1 MDFFIQVLVTLLIFT
16 LVDLVWLVRV
26 APKLYR
32 KYIGHL
38 MSDRV
43 NIASA
48 ALFYVVFIVGLVY
61 FVIGPHINNPLMA
74 FLSGAMF
81 GLVTYATY
89 DLTNLATLKAWP
101 VTITVIDLIWG
112 TLVTAVTSVL
122 VVFIIGG

>member
-1 MDFFIQVLVTLLIFT
+1 MDFLIQVVVTLLIFT

-61 FVIGPHINNPLMA
+61 FVIGPNINDPLMA
-74 FLSGAMF
+74 FLSGPM
-81 GLVTYATY
+81 T
-89 DLTNLATLKAWP
+89 K
-101 VTITVIDLIWG
+101 
-112 TLVTAVTSVL
+112 
-122 VVFIIGG
+122 

>member
-1 MDFFIQVLVTLLIFT
+1 
-16 LVDLVWLVRV
+16 
-26 APKLYR
+26 
-32 KYIGHL
+32 

-61 FVIGPHINNPLMA
+61 FVIGPNINDPLMA

-101 VTITVIDLIWG
+101 ITITVIDLIWG
-112 TLVTAVTSVL
+112 TLVTAVTSGL
-122 VVFIIGG
+122 VVLLIGG